1 MAFDSQ
7 VLLTLESTPLTS
19 RTHCFPPLQS
29 LRNSWLWYGL
39 YYNLFYVLVSFSDIL
54 LRGETLSFHFCVFN
68 DDSYNARLFKGEG
81 CVWVR
86 AVRASWA
93 EGLGWEMG
101 KPRGWKGLERAELE
115 GDNGRAWRW
124 GRVQRWGR
132 AREAGLSPGCEE
144 DTLDLGEKGTP
155 PRL

>member
-1 MAFDSQ
+1 M
-7 VLLTLESTPLTS
+7 
-19 RTHCFPPLQS
+19 
-29 LRNSWLWYGL
+29 
-39 YYNLFYVLVSFSDIL
+39 
-54 LRGETLSFHFCVFN
+54 FN

-132 AREAGLSPGCEE
+132 ARGAKRILWTWVRKEPLRDFEGSSAKRKEEA
-144 DTLDLGEKGTP
+144 
-155 PRL
+155 